1 MTNHVTI
8 NLKVTINIKVA
19 KLRINFTVTRVTM
32 NIIVIKVAINIKI
45 IKLIINIKVAIS
57 IKVREM
63 GSNNMAVKDTASIPT
78 VI

>member
-1 MTNHVTI
+1 
-8 NLKVTINIKVA
+8 
-19 KLRINFTVTRVTM
+19 M

-45 IKLIINIKVAIS
+45 IKLIINIKVTIS